1 MLCNVCVCVD
11 GLHSNYSPKP
21 GGSNKD
27 WKTDPLVGIPSPTS
41 SVIEFAACFPRSS
54 ESASQNVSTKEM
66 SVKLIVS
73 GASEVTCISIV
84 GSLND
89 MNDPCFASPACAKM
103 CCFGAIH

>member
-1 MLCNVCVCVD
+1 MEATKDVLCNVCVCVD

-41 SVIEFAACFPRSS
+41 SVIAACMLPKIPRSS
-54 ESASQNVSTKEM
+54 CASQSVSTKEM

-73 GASEVTCISIV
+73 GARSEERV
-84 GSLND
+84 
-89 MNDPCFASPACAKM
+89 
-103 CCFGAIH
+103 